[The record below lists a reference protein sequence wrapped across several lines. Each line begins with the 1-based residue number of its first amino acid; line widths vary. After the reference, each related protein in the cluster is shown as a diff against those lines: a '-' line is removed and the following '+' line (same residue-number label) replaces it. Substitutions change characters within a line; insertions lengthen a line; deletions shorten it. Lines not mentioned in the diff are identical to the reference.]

1 MQSSTKGAAGAAET
15 GAGNVKGEALTFYLK
30 QLTIQGCVLITGTII
45 GLATCR
51 ALADWALGRWIN
63 QNREEGGG
71 SPWLYAGLTMA
82 TVLLGFGY
90 ALAFTRVIGA
100 ASRIHYQVLRRVL
113 RAPKSFFDTTPIGLL
128 LNLFSKDMDTLDE
141 LLPTS
146 LSGFAKCVTIVC
158 TAIVVSAVA
167 APAALAC
174 IPVVWCVFRMV
185 TQYFMQTSQC
195 LKKLD
200 KATSGPLFSL
210 YAESLNGVTSIRA
223 FNLHAQFEKLLIERL
238 DKNHRAHF
246 LWTASSRWF
255 ALRLDWLTT
264 GVILLVG
271 ICVLLFRNLLAPSLA
286 ALALT
291 YILQISSLFQWG
303 FRMWAECNNHFVSV
317 ERALGY
323 TKVPQEAAA
332 VNDGDAALI
341 TSAWPANGALK
352 FTDVAMRYRPGLPL
366 VLQGASFEIGGG
378 VKAAVVG
385 RSGAGKSSLSVAL
398 LRLAEL
404 DSGSISID
412 GVDLSSL
419 GLTLLRKTITFIQ
432 QDAILFAGTIG
443 SNLDPFSEHTRLQCE
458 QALEQVDFAR
468 LSGSSE
474 GVELEVAEG
483 GANLSAGTRQLVLL
497 AKALLRSTKLL
508 VMDEATANC
517 DFATDTVIQ
526 RVVRT
531 KFAGA
536 TLLTIAHRLDTIID
550 YDMLLLM
557 ADGKVA
563 EHGPPLELLET
574 PGSRFAALVG
584 DGAEAERLRAAAG
597 ERKVQ

>member
-1 MQSSTKGAAGAAET
+1 MHRD
-15 GAGNVKGEALTFYLK
+15 
-30 QLTIQGCVLITGTII
+30 
-45 GLATCR
+45 CR
-51 ALADWALGRWIN
+51 
-63 QNREEGGG
+63 
-71 SPWLYAGLTMA
+71 P
-82 TVLLGFGY
+82 
-90 ALAFTRVIGA
+90 
-100 ASRIHYQVLRRVL
+100 
-113 RAPKSFFDTTPIGLL
+113 
-128 LNLFSKDMDTLDE
+128 
-141 LLPTS
+141 
-146 LSGFAKCVTIVC
+146 
-158 TAIVVSAVA
+158 AVA
-167 APAALAC
+167 APQLWR
-174 IPVVWCVFRMV
+174 IPVGVRLPHV
-185 TQYFMQTSQC
+185 TKYFMQTSQC

-443 SNLDPFSEHTRLQCE
+443 SNP
-458 QALEQVDFAR
+458 
-468 LSGSSE
+468 
-474 GVELEVAEG
+474 
-483 GANLSAGTRQLVLL
+483 LSASIQDCSASKRLN
-497 AKALLRSTKLL
+497 RSTLRGYRL
-508 VMDEATANC
+508 ERGRRARGCRGRRQSVGRNTPARSIGQGVAT
-517 DFATDTVIQ
+517 Q
-526 RVVRT
+526 H
-531 KFAGA
+531 K
-536 TLLTIAHRLDTIID
+536 
-550 YDMLLLM
+550 
-557 ADGKVA
+557 
-563 EHGPPLELLET
+563 
-574 PGSRFAALVG
+574 
-584 DGAEAERLRAAAG
+584 AAG
-597 ERKVQ
+597 HGRGDRKLRFRDGYGDPARRTDKVCGRDAADDCASARHDY